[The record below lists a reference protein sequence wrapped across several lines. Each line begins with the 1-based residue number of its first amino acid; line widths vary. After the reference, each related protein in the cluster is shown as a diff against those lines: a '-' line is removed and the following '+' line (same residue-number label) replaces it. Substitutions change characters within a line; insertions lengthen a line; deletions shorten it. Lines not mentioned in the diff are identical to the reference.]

1 MKQKIN
7 VGILGLGTVG
17 TGAVRILQE
26 NADLIRRRVGVPIE
40 VTKVAVRDLKRSRG
54 VQLPPGVVT
63 DNPASILDDPNI
75 DIVAELIG
83 GYEPAKE
90 LILTAIARGKHVVTA
105 NKALLAA
112 HGAEIH
118 RAARLASVNLGF
130 EASVGGG
137 IPVIKAL
144 KEALAG
150 NRILSIYGI
159 INGTSNYILSKMTDE
174 GRSFADVLAE
184 AQRAGYAEADP
195 TFDDGGID
203 TAHKLAIL
211 VNLAFGAYV
220 NVNDIFTEGITA
232 ISPLD
237 IDFGKQLGYKVKL
250 LAIAKMHDNNVGGPA
265 GGPDVPMMVEARVH
279 PTMVPDEYPIAKVSG
294 VYNAIQIVGD
304 ASDDIM
310 LSGRGAGSLPTGSAV
325 VADIIDIAR
334 QILLAP
340 SRRLPEPDAA
350 EARPPLKLQPMESIR
365 SIYYFRLMALDQP
378 GVLAQISGILGRH
391 RISIAQMIQR
401 GRKEGGSVPLVIM
414 THTAL
419 ERDIQKAIV
428 EIKALSCISEQ
439 PVVIRVEGEEQ

>member
-7 VGILGLGTVG
+7 VGLIGLGTVG
-17 TGAVRILQE
+17 TGTLRILRQ
-26 NADLIRRRVGVPIE
+26 NAELIRHRVGVPIE
-40 VTKVAVRDLKRSRG
+40 VTRVAVRDLKRDRG
-54 VQLPPGVVT
+54 VDIPPGLLT
-63 DNPASILDDPNI
+63 NDPAKIIQDPDI

-83 GYEPAKE
+83 GYQPAKE
-90 LILTAIARGKHVVTA
+90 LILSAIARGKHVVTA
-105 NKALLAA
+105 NKALLAG
-112 HGAEIH
+112 HGAEIQ
-118 RAARLASVNLGF
+118 RAACLAAVNLGF

-159 INGTSNYILSKMTDE
+159 INGTSNYILSKMTHE
-174 GRSFADVLAE
+174 GRSFEDVLAE

-195 TFDDGGID
+195 TFDVGGID
-203 TAHKLAIL
+203 TTHKLAIL

-250 LAIAKMHDNNVGGPA
+250 LAIAKMHDGQ
-265 GGPDVPMMVEARVH
+265 VEARVH
-279 PTMVPDEYPIAKVSG
+279 PTMVPEEYPIAKIDG

-325 VADIIDIAR
+325 VADIIDITR

-340 SRRLPEPDAA
+340 SRTLPADCA
-350 EARPPLKLQPMESIR
+350 EARGPLKLQPIELIR
-365 SIYYFRLMALDQP
+365 SIYYFRLVVLDQP
-378 GVLAQISGILGRH
+378 GVLAQISGILGKH

-414 THTAL
+414 SHTAL
-419 ERDIQKAIV
+419 ERDVRHAML
-428 EIKALSCISEQ
+428 EIKALSCVSEQ

>member
-1 MKQKIN
+1 MKQKIK
-7 VGILGLGTVG
+7 VGLIGLGTVG
-17 TGAVRILQE
+17 TGALRILRE
-26 NADLIRRRVGVPIE
+26 NAELIRHRVGVPIE
-40 VTKVAVRDLKRSRG
+40 VTRVAVRDLKRDRG
-54 VQLPPGVVT
+54 IDIPPGLLT
-63 DNPASILDDPNI
+63 NDPAQIIQDPDI

-83 GYEPAKE
+83 GYQPAKE
-90 LILTAIARGKHVVTA
+90 LILGAIARGKHVVTA
-105 NKALLAA
+105 NKALLAG
-112 HGAEIH
+112 HGAEIQ
-118 RAARLASVNLGF
+118 RAACLAAVNLGF

-159 INGTSNYILSKMTDE
+159 INGTSNYILSKMTHE
-174 GRSFADVLAE
+174 GRSFEDVLAE

-195 TFDDGGID
+195 TFDVGGID

-250 LAIAKMHDNNVGGPA
+250 LAIAKMHDGQ
-265 GGPDVPMMVEARVH
+265 VEARVH
-279 PTMVPDEYPIAKVSG
+279 PTMVPEEYPIAKIDG

-304 ASDDIM
+304 ASGDIM
-310 LSGRGAGSLPTGSAV
+310 LSGRGAGSMPTGSAV
-325 VADIIDIAR
+325 VADIIDITR

-340 SRRLPEPDAA
+340 SRTLPADCA
-350 EARPPLKLQPMESIR
+350 EARGPLKLQPIELIR
-365 SIYYFRLMALDQP
+365 SIYYFRLVVLDQP
-378 GVLAQISGILGRH
+378 GVLAHISGILGKH
-391 RISIAQMIQR
+391 QISIAQMIQR

-414 THTAL
+414 SHTAREKDVRHAML
-419 ERDIQKAIV
+419 
-428 EIKALSCISEQ
+428 EIKALSSVSEQ
-439 PVVIRVEGEEQ
+439 PVLIRVEGEEQ